1 MYLGGPV
8 APSCTLNKIKSSSSC
23 LQLEL
28 VLFNY
33 LCIVIPGP
41 TGDLTRNRRA
51 VPHSPMKIL
60 IDNGHGIQTKGK
72 RSPDGQ
78 LLEYAYTRELARQ
91 IVAALKARGY
101 DSELLV
107 PKDDDIPLSERV
119 RRTNAHC
126 QALGKSNVILI
137 SLHLN
142 AAGDGTKW
150 MNATGWS
157 CYTCKGQ
164 TESDRLADC
173 LYKAAEQILKNQ
185 VIRTDYA
192 RDGDPDWEENFYI
205 LRKSLCPTV
214 LTENFFMDSLRDR
227 DFLMSQI
234 GKKGIVDT
242 HIKGILNYISF
253 FFAIPQ

>member
-1 MYLGGPV
+1 M
-8 APSCTLNKIKSSSSC
+8 
-23 LQLEL
+23 
-28 VLFNY
+28 
-33 LCIVIPGP
+33 PGP
-41 TGDLTRNRRA
+41 TGHLQGNPRA
-51 VPHSPMKIL
+51 VPNSTMKIL

-72 RSPDGQ
+72 RSPDGT
-78 LLEYAYTRELARQ
+78 LLEYSYTRDLARR
-91 IVAALKARGY
+91 IVTTLKARGY

-107 PKDDDIPLSERV
+107 PEDDDIPLSERV

-173 LYKAAEQILKNQ
+173 LYKAAEQILKNK

-192 RDGDPDWEENFYI
+192 RDGDSEWEENFYI
-205 LRKSLCPTV
+205 LRHSLCPAV
-214 LTENFFMDSLRDR
+214 LVEQFFMDNKKDLAYLISDEGKRNLIDVIVSGLESFCSL
-227 DFLMSQI
+227 
-234 GKKGIVDT
+234 
-242 HIKGILNYISF
+242 SF
-253 FFAIPQ
+253 PFHEH

>member
-1 MYLGGPV
+1 
-8 APSCTLNKIKSSSSC
+8 
-23 LQLEL
+23 
-28 VLFNY
+28 
-33 LCIVIPGP
+33 
-41 TGDLTRNRRA
+41 
-51 VPHSPMKIL
+51 MKIL

-72 RSPDGQ
+72 RSPDGK

-91 IVAALKARGY
+91 IVKILKSRGY

-107 PKDDDIPLSERV
+107 PEDDDIPLSERV
-119 RRTNAHC
+119 RRINEICLTYEPSCPAPTGHPD
-126 QALGKSNVILI
+126 VILI
-137 SLHLN
+137 SLHIN

-173 LYKAAEQILKNQ
+173 LYKAAEQILENQ

-205 LRKSLCPTV
+205 LRHSLCPAV
-214 LTENFFMDSLRDR
+214 LVEQFFMDNKKDLAYLISDEGKRNLINVIVSGVENICPDLFHRLRPNIHPRHRHELIILFHKSNDRLVILPDIQWSLTFICR
-227 DFLMSQI
+227 
-234 GKKGIVDT
+234 
-242 HIKGILNYISF
+242 
-253 FFAIPQ
+253 

>member
-28 VLFNY
+28 VLF
-33 LCIVIPGP
+33 LLPSSPESPSC
-41 TGDLTRNRRA
+41 
-51 VPHSPMKIL
+51 PHSPMKIL

-72 RSPDGQ
+72 RSPDGT
-78 LLEYAYTRELARQ
+78 LLEYAYTRDLARQ
-91 IVAALKARGY
+91 IVKILKSRGY

-107 PKDDDIPLSERV
+107 PEEDDIPLSERV

-137 SLHLN
+137 SLHIN

-164 TESDRLADC
+164 TQSDTLANC
-173 LYKAAEQILKNQ
+173 LYEAAI
-185 VIRTDYA
+185 
-192 RDGDPDWEENFYI
+192 
-205 LRKSLCPTV
+205 
-214 LTENFFMDSLRDR
+214 
-227 DFLMSQI
+227 
-234 GKKGIVDT
+234 KK
-242 HIKGILNYISF
+242 
-253 FFAIPQ
+253 IPRQAHQNGLF

>member
-1 MYLGGPV
+1 
-8 APSCTLNKIKSSSSC
+8 
-23 LQLEL
+23 
-28 VLFNY
+28 
-33 LCIVIPGP
+33 
-41 TGDLTRNRRA
+41 
-51 VPHSPMKIL
+51 MKIL

-72 RSPDGQ
+72 RSPDGR
-78 LLEYAYTRELARQ
+78 LIEYAYTRELARQ
-91 IVAALKARGY
+91 IVATLKSRGY

-107 PKDDDIPLSERV
+107 PEDDDIPLSERV

-164 TESDRLADC
+164 TESDRLADS

-205 LRKSLCPTV
+205 LRHSLCPAV
-214 LTENFFMDSLRDR
+214 LVEQFFMDNKK
-227 DFLMSQI
+227 DFAYLISDE
-234 GKKGIVDT
+234 GKRNLINVIVSGVNMLHTQKFQDF
-242 HIKGILNYISF
+242 IKI
-253 FFAIPQ
+253 

>member
-1 MYLGGPV
+1 MH
-8 APSCTLNKIKSSSSC
+8 I
-23 LQLEL
+23 
-28 VLFNY
+28 
-33 LCIVIPGP
+33 
-41 TGDLTRNRRA
+41 
-51 VPHSPMKIL
+51 IL
-60 IDNGHGIQTKGK
+60 DNGHGLNTPGK
-72 RSPDGQ
+72 RSPDGT

-91 IVAALKARGY
+91 IVKILKSRGY

-107 PKDDDIPLSERV
+107 PEDDDIPLSERV
-119 RRTNAHC
+119 RRVNEICLTYKPSCPAPTEHP
-126 QALGKSNVILI
+126 NVILI

-173 LYKAAEQILKNQ
+173 LYKAAELILKNQ

-205 LRKSLCPTV
+205 LRHSLCPAV
-214 LTENFFMDSLRDR
+214 LTENFFMDSRSDLEYLQSRA
-227 DFLMSQI
+227 
-234 GKKGIVDT
+234 GKQALVDT
-242 HIKGILNYISF
+242 HVEGIIEYAKYYL
-253 FFAIPQ
+253 